1 MKAKHIK
8 YLIKERNYRFQA
20 IFSLFLFGIHGKS
33 SNFAHMTLIIVA
45 ILIVSYLFIATERLT
60 NINKAA
66 IAVFAGTVGWV
77 LYICWGSDFI
87 MSNHQGEYMSF
98 LHGAKATSDAVKSYI
113 WQNIFIQCVGKA
125 SEVVLFLLA
134 TMTIVEILHNNGCFD
149 FLTIWLRTRN
159 SRLLMWKLAAFSF
172 ILSANLD
179 NISSTVMML
188 TVTNQILPRTRD
200 RIIYGAVVVLAVN
213 FGGALT
219 VIGDPTSLVL
229 WNMGAITATSYTVS
243 VLLPCLIAWVLP
255 TYLIGRTLSE
265 TVQLDRP
272 TLPYRGDDTNLNV
285 WQRIVVLFVGIGGL
299 WFIPTFHSIT
309 KLSPFLGAFCVLSIL
324 WVVNEIFNRNI
335 MSSDRRLTRSIPRQ
349 LQYSIIQLML
359 YVMGIMLAVG
369 VVSETGAFAWLAD
382 QIEAYCPNIWILGM
396 ISGFISIFLDNFATA
411 MTMISIFDVSE
422 VVQPSEPFLANMVQN
437 GAYWKII
444 GYATA
449 VGSSVLTVGSVSG
462 IVYMQ
467 AERVGMSWYFRHVGS
482 KVLLAGILGLAVLYF
497 TV

>member
-1 MKAKHIK
+1 
-8 YLIKERNYRFQA
+8 
-20 IFSLFLFGIHGKS
+20 
-33 SNFAHMTLIIVA
+33 MTLIIVA

-87 MSNHQGEYMSF
+87 MSNHQGEYLSF
-98 LHGAKATSDAVKSYI
+98 LHGATATSDAVKSYI

-125 SEVVLFLLA
+125 AEVVLFLLA

-159 SRLLMWKLAAFSF
+159 SRLLMWKLAVFSF

-229 WNMGAITATSYTVS
+229 WNMGAITATSYTCS
-243 VLLPCLIAWVLP
+243 VALPCLIAWVLP

-265 TVQLDRP
+265 TVQLDHP
-272 TLPYRGDDTNLNV
+272 TMPYRGDDTNLNV
-285 WQRIVVLFVGIGGL
+285 WQRLLVLFVGIGGL

-369 VVSETGAFAWLAD
+369 VVSETGAFTWLAE
-382 QIEAYCPNIWILGM
+382 QIEEYCPNIWILGV

-411 MTMISIFDVSE
+411 MTMISIFDVNE
-422 VVQPSEPFLANMVQN
+422 VVQPSEPFLADMVQN

-467 AERVGMSWYFRHVGS
+467 AERVGISWYFKHVGS

>member
-1 MKAKHIK
+1 
-8 YLIKERNYRFQA
+8 
-20 IFSLFLFGIHGKS
+20 
-33 SNFAHMTLIIVA
+33 MTLIIVA
-45 ILIVSYLFIATERLT
+45 ILFVSYILIATEKLT
-60 NINKAA
+60 NVNKAA

-87 MSNHQGEYMSF
+87 MSNHHGEYMSF
-98 LHGAKATSDAVKSYI
+98 LHGASATSDAAKNYI
-113 WQNIFIQCVGKA
+113 WQSIFLPCVGKA
-125 SEVVLFLLA
+125 AEVVLFLLA

-149 FLTIWLRTRN
+149 FLAIWLRTRN
-159 SRLLMWKLAAFSF
+159 SRLLLWKLAAFSF

-188 TVTNQILPRTRD
+188 TVTNQILPRSRD

-229 WNMGAITATSYTVS
+229 WNMGAVTATSYSFSLVI
-243 VLLPCLIAWVLP
+243 PCLIAWMLP

-272 TLPYRGDDTNLNV
+272 TMPYRGDDTNLNV
-285 WQRIVVLFVGIGGL
+285 WQRLVVLFVGIGGL

-309 KLSPFLGAFCVLSIL
+309 KLSPFLGAFCVLSVL
-324 WVVNEIFNRNI
+324 WIVNEIFNRNI
-335 MSSDRRLTRSIPRQ
+335 MSSDRRMTRSIPRQ

-369 VVSETGAFAWLAD
+369 VVGETGAFSWLAE
-382 QIEAYCPNIWILGM
+382 QIEGYCPSIWILGV
-396 ISGFISIFLDNFATA
+396 ISGFVSVFLDNFATA

-422 VVQPSEPFLANMVQN
+422 TVQPAQPFLADMVQD

-467 AERVGMSWYFRHVGS
+467 AERVGMSWYFRHVGA

>member
-1 MKAKHIK
+1 
-8 YLIKERNYRFQA
+8 
-20 IFSLFLFGIHGKS
+20 
-33 SNFAHMTLIIVA
+33 MTLIIVA
-45 ILIVSYLFIATERLT
+45 ILFISYILIATERLT

-77 LYICWGSDFI
+77 LYISWGSDFI
-87 MSNHQGEYMSF
+87 MSNHQGEYLNF
-98 LHGAKATSDAVKSYI
+98 LHGATATSDAVKSYI

-229 WNMGAITATSYTVS
+229 WNMGAITATSYTLS
-243 VLLPCLIAWVLP
+243 LLFPCLIAWMLP

-324 WVVNEIFNRNI
+324 WIVNEIFNRNI
-335 MSSDRRLTRSIPRQ
+335 MSSDRRMTRSIPRQ

-369 VVSETGAFAWLAD
+369 VVSETGAFDRLAEQLEGYSASIWL
-382 QIEAYCPNIWILGM
+382 LGV

-411 MTMISIFDVSE
+411 MTMISIFDVNE
-422 VVQPSEPFLANMVQN
+422 VVQPTQPYLADMVQN

-462 IVYMQ
+462 IVYMR
-467 AERVGMSWYFRHVGS
+467 AERVGMSWYFKHVGS
-482 KVLLAGILGLAVLYF
+482 KVLLAGILGLAVLWF

>member
-1 MKAKHIK
+1 M
-8 YLIKERNYRFQA
+8 
-20 IFSLFLFGIHGKS
+20 
-33 SNFAHMTLIIVA
+33 
-45 ILIVSYLFIATERLT
+45 
-60 NINKAA
+60 NKAA

-87 MSNHQGEYMSF
+87 MSNHHGEYMNF
-98 LHGAKATSDAVKSYI
+98 LQGASATSDAAKNYI
-113 WQNIFIQCVGKA
+113 WQIIFLPCVGKA
-125 SEVVLFLLA
+125 AEVVLFLLA

-159 SRLLMWKLAAFSF
+159 SRLLLWKLAAFSF
-172 ILSANLD
+172 LLSANLD

-188 TVTNQILPRTRD
+188 TVTNQILPRSRD

-229 WNMGAITATSYTVS
+229 WNMGAVTATSYSLSLVI
-243 VLLPCLIAWVLP
+243 PCLIAWMLP

-272 TLPYRGDDTNLNV
+272 TMPYRGDDTKLNV
-285 WQRIVVLFVGIGGL
+285 WQRLVVLFVGIGGL

-309 KLSPFLGAFCVLSIL
+309 KLSPFLGAFCVLSVL

-335 MSSDRRLTRSIPRQ
+335 MSSDRRMTRSIPRQ

-369 VVSETGAFAWLAD
+369 VVAETGAFAWLAEV
-382 QIEAYCPNIWILGM
+382 IEEVCPSIWILGVV
-396 ISGFISIFLDNFATA
+396 SGIVSIFLDNFATA
-411 MTMISIFDVSE
+411 MTMITIFDSDE
-422 VVQPSEPFLANMVQN
+422 MTQLSGPFLSDMVQN

-467 AERVGMSWYFRHVGS
+467 AERVGMSWYFKHVGV
-482 KVLLAGILGLAVLYF
+482 KVLFAGILGLVVLYF

>member
-285 WQRIVVLFVGIGGL
+285 WQRIVVLFVRIGGL

>member
-1 MKAKHIK
+1 
-8 YLIKERNYRFQA
+8 
-20 IFSLFLFGIHGKS
+20 
-33 SNFAHMTLIIVA
+33 MTLIIVA
-45 ILIVSYLFIATERLT
+45 ILLVSYILIATERLT
-60 NINKAA
+60 NVNKAA

-87 MSNHQGEYMSF
+87 MSNHRGEYMSF
-98 LHGAKATSDAVKSYI
+98 LHGASATSDAVKNYI
-113 WQNIFIQCVGKA
+113 WYSVFLPCVGKA

-159 SRLLMWKLAAFSF
+159 SRMLLWKLAAFSF

-243 VLLPCLIAWVLP
+243 LLIPCLIAWMLP

-285 WQRIVVLFVGIGGL
+285 WQRLLVLFVGIGGL
-299 WFIPTFHSIT
+299 WFIPTFHNIT

-324 WVVNEIFNRNI
+324 WIINEIFNRNI
-335 MSSDRRLTRSIPRQ
+335 MSFDRRMTRSIPRQ

-369 VVSETGAFAWLAD
+369 VVAETGAFAWLAE
-382 QIEAYCPNIWILGM
+382 QIAEYCPSIWILGV
-396 ISGFISIFLDNFATA
+396 IGGFISIFLDNFATA
-411 MTMISIFDVSE
+411 MTMISIFDMNAVM
-422 VVQPSEPFLANMVQN
+422 QPSGPLLVDMVQN

-444 GYATA
+444 GYVTA
-449 VGSSVLTVGSVSG
+449 VGSSVLTIGSVSG
-462 IVYMQ
+462 IVYMRT
-467 AERVGMSWYFRHVGS
+467 ERVGMSWYFKHVGS
-482 KVLLAGILGLAVLYF
+482 KVLFAGILGLVVLYF
-497 TV
+497 MV

>member
-1 MKAKHIK
+1 
-8 YLIKERNYRFQA
+8 
-20 IFSLFLFGIHGKS
+20 
-33 SNFAHMTLIIVA
+33 MTLIIVA
-45 ILIVSYLFIATERLT
+45 ILIVSYLVIATERLT

-243 VLLPCLIAWVLP
+243 VLLPCLIAWMLP

-324 WVVNEIFNRNI
+324 WIVNEIFNRNI
-335 MSSDRRLTRSIPRQ
+335 MSSDRRMTRSIPRQ

-369 VVSETGAFAWLAD
+369 VVSETGAFDRLAEQLEGYSASIWL
-382 QIEAYCPNIWILGM
+382 LGV
-396 ISGFISIFLDNFATA
+396 ISGFVSIFLDNFATA
-411 MTMISIFDVSE
+411 MTMISIFDVNE
-422 VVQPSEPFLANMVQN
+422 VVQPTQPYLADMVQN

-462 IVYMQ
+462 IVYMR
-467 AERVGMSWYFRHVGS
+467 AERVGMSWYFKHVGS

>member
-1 MKAKHIK
+1 
-8 YLIKERNYRFQA
+8 
-20 IFSLFLFGIHGKS
+20 
-33 SNFAHMTLIIVA
+33 MTLIIVA
-45 ILIVSYLFIATERLT
+45 ILLVSYILIATERLT
-60 NINKAA
+60 NVNKAA

-87 MSNHQGEYMSF
+87 MSNHRGEYMSF
-98 LHGAKATSDAVKSYI
+98 LHGATATSDAVKSYI
-113 WQNIFIQCVGKA
+113 WQHIFIQCVGKA

-149 FLTIWLRTRN
+149 FLT
-159 SRLLMWKLAAFSF
+159 

-229 WNMGAITATSYTVS
+229 WNMGAITATSYSLSLVI
-243 VLLPCLIAWVLP
+243 PCLIAWMLP

-272 TLPYRGDDTNLNV
+272 GLPYRGDDTNLKV
-285 WQRIVVLFVGIGGL
+285 WQRLVVLFVGIGGL
-299 WFIPTFHSIT
+299 WFIPTFHNIT

-324 WVVNEIFNRNI
+324 WIINEIFNRNI
-335 MSSDRRLTRSIPRQ
+335 MSFDRRMTRSIPRQ

-369 VVSETGAFAWLAD
+369 VVAETGAFAWLAE
-382 QIEAYCPNIWILGM
+382 QIAEYCPSIWILGV
-396 ISGFISIFLDNFATA
+396 IGGFISIFLDNFATA
-411 MTMISIFDVSE
+411 MTMISIFDMNAVM
-422 VVQPSEPFLANMVQN
+422 QPSGPLLADMVQN

-444 GYATA
+444 GYVTA
-449 VGSSVLTVGSVSG
+449 VGSSVLTIGSVSG
-462 IVYMQ
+462 IVYMRT
-467 AERVGMSWYFRHVGS
+467 ERVGMSWYFKRVGS
-482 KVLLAGILGLAVLYF
+482 KVLLAGIIGLVVLYF

>member
-1 MKAKHIK
+1 
-8 YLIKERNYRFQA
+8 
-20 IFSLFLFGIHGKS
+20 
-33 SNFAHMTLIIVA
+33 MTLIIVA
-45 ILIVSYLFIATERLT
+45 ILFISYILIATEKLT
-60 NINKAA
+60 NVNKAA

-77 LYICWGSDFI
+77 LYISWGSDFI
-87 MSNHQGEYMSF
+87 MSNHHDEYISF
-98 LHGAKATSDAVKSYI
+98 LHGETSTSDTAKNYI
-113 WQNIFIQCVGKA
+113 WQYIFLPCVGKA
-125 SEVVLFLLA
+125 AEVVLFLLA

-159 SRLLMWKLAAFSF
+159 SRLLLWKLAAFSF
-172 ILSANLD
+172 LLSANLD

-188 TVTNQILPRTRD
+188 TVTNHILPRSRD

-229 WNMGAITATSYTVS
+229 WNMGAVTATSYSLSLVI
-243 VLLPCLIAWVLP
+243 PCLIAWMLP
-255 TYLIGRTLSE
+255 TYLIGRSLSE

-285 WQRIVVLFVGIGGL
+285 WQRLVVLFVGIGGL
-299 WFIPTFHSIT
+299 WFIPTFHNIT

-324 WVVNEIFNRNI
+324 WIVNEIFNRNI

-369 VVSETGAFAWLAD
+369 VVGETGAFSWLAEV
-382 QIEAYCPNIWILGM
+382 IEEVCPSIWILGVA
-396 ISGFISIFLDNFATA
+396 SGVVSIFLDNFATA
-411 MTMISIFDVSE
+411 MTMISVFDMDEMTQLSG
-422 VVQPSEPFLANMVQN
+422 PYLSDMVQN

-449 VGSSVLTVGSVSG
+449 VGSSVLAVGSVSG
-462 IVYMQ
+462 VVYMQ
-467 AERVGMSWYFRHVGS
+467 AERVGMSWYFKHVGL
-482 KVLLAGILGLAVLYF
+482 KVLLAGIIGFVVLYF